1 MSDGL
6 RSAQLV
12 IDRDLAYSSTIEA
25 LEEVLYGSEAEAP
38 RLPTPQ
44 EVMAIFEE
52 NSILQVVDHG
62 DGSFTVTGPDEAIQ
76 MLDATSFEITWASAV
91 YVDAE
96 TYTIHSLLGAS
107 LPVYWLGYLLI
118 ILFAVKLQ
126 WLPVA
131 GRGSFAHLIL
141 PALALG
147 LAAAAIIARLLRSTL
162 LEVLREDYIRT
173 ARAKGASEYRVI
185 LGHALRNALLPI
197 VTILGIHFAHLLGGT
212 VIVEVVF
219 AWPGLGQTVIE
230 GIFDRDYPL
239 IQGFVLFMGIVFV
252 LVNLVVDIT
261 YTWIDPRVQLT
272 RTIGPSS

>member
-1 MSDGL
+1 MCYRAANKIHILYNVLLSPAPTAREQNNTEMFNWPFTTKPIEMSDGL

-96 TYTIHSLLGAS
+96 TYTIHSL
-107 LPVYWLGYLLI
+107 
-118 ILFAVKLQ
+118 
-126 WLPVA
+126 
-131 GRGSFAHLIL
+131 
-141 PALALG
+141 
-147 LAAAAIIARLLRSTL
+147 
-162 LEVLREDYIRT
+162 
-173 ARAKGASEYRVI
+173 
-185 LGHALRNALLPI
+185 
-197 VTILGIHFAHLLGGT
+197 
-212 VIVEVVF
+212 
-219 AWPGLGQTVIE
+219 
-230 GIFDRDYPL
+230 
-239 IQGFVLFMGIVFV
+239 
-252 LVNLVVDIT
+252 
-261 YTWIDPRVQLT
+261 
-272 RTIGPSS
+272 